1 MTRSRIDV
9 ILVERGLFPSRE
21 QARAALIAGEVRVSD
36 QLVTKAG
43 QLVDQAAPIAVA
55 DKQRFVS
62 RGGEKL
68 AGALDTF
75 RLDVSGLRV
84 VDIGASTGGFSDCV
98 LQRGAASISAVDVGY
113 GQLAWSLRTDPRVTV
128 FERTNIRTA
137 DPAEIGAPFDL
148 AVIDV
153 SFISLRKVLP
163 NLLSFI
169 DADDGQLLALVKPQF
184 EVGKGR
190 VGKRGVVRD
199 PLLHEEVLEASASA
213 CTEAGL
219 VVRGLTFSPIKGPE
233 GNIEFWM
240 WAARHGAPA
249 EECASSVVEMAHAKL
264 GG

>member
-55 DKQRFVS
+55 EKQRFVS

-249 EECASSVVEMAHAKL
+249 EESASSVVEMAHAKL